1 MKTTSLFCSLV
12 AILALFPHVAIA
24 QGDPKA
30 IVETAIAA
38 HGGEAKI
45 ARLNRVHSKAEGTI
59 DALPGQPPV
68 PFVGENWRWDGN
80 SKMTVTM
87 RVQGVKVSV
96 TDAVQGDT
104 QWRQLFGKT
113 QDLAKE
119 EVAEIQESRHVD
131 KIAKLGFLK
140 DDTVELVSLPESK
153 FADKAA
159 AGVLVKSK
167 GHKDV
172 KLYFDKENGLLV
184 KVEHISLDLLSG
196 KEVLQE
202 LVLSDYQ
209 DKDGLKYAMQSTL
222 LRDGKKIMDGKVTE
236 LELVDK
242 MDQAIFA
249 RP

>member
-1 MKTTSLFCSLV
+1 MKKSFLH
-12 AILALFPHVAIA
+12 LALLSVFALYSHLALA

-30 IVETAIAA
+30 VVEKAIAA

-59 DALPGQPPV
+59 DALPNQPPV
-68 PFVGENWRWDGN
+68 PFVGESWRWDDN
-80 SKMTVTM
+80 SKMTITM

-96 TDAVQGDT
+96 TDAVHGDT

-113 QDLAKE
+113 QELAKE

-140 DDTVELVSLPESK
+140 DDTVELASLPESK
-153 FADKAA
+153 IADKEAV
-159 AGVLVKSK
+159 GVVVKSK

-172 KLYFDKENGLLV
+172 KLYFDKESGLLL
-184 KVEHISLDLLSG
+184 KVEHSSLDLLSG
-196 KEVLQE
+196 KEVLEE
-202 LVLSDYQ
+202 LLLSDYQ
-209 DKDGLKYAMQSTL
+209 DKDGLKYAMKSTL
-222 LRDGKKIMDGKVTE
+222 MRDGKKIMDGKVTE
-236 LELVDK
+236 LEFVDK
-242 MDQAIFA
+242 MDQATFA

>member
-1 MKTTSLFCSLV
+1 
-12 AILALFPHVAIA
+12 
-24 QGDPKA
+24 
-30 IVETAIAA
+30 
-38 HGGEAKI
+38 
-45 ARLNRVHSKAEGTI
+45 
-59 DALPGQPPV
+59 V
-68 PFVGENWRWDGN
+68 PFVGESWRWDEN
-80 SKMTVTM
+80 SKMTITM

-96 TDAVQGDT
+96 TDAVHGDT

-113 QDLAKE
+113 QELAKE

-140 DDTVELVSLPESK
+140 DDTIELVSLPESK
-153 FADKAA
+153 IADKAA
-159 AGVLVKSK
+159 AGVVVKSK

-172 KLYFDKENGLLV
+172 KLYFDKESGLLV

-196 KEVLQE
+196 KEVLEE

-209 DKDGLKYAMQSTL
+209 DKDGLKYAMKSTL
-222 LRDGKKIMDGKVTE
+222 QRDGKKIMDGKVTE
-236 LELVDK
+236 LEFVDK